1 MIKDHKGL
9 YFFVILSVLKEIIN
23 TNLSREVIVLNFISD
38 MSLTVLGIFVAVA
51 VVAYFGYGYYI
62 KRSGKYKQ
70 K

>member
-1 MIKDHKGL
+1 
-9 YFFVILSVLKEIIN
+9 
-23 TNLSREVIVLNFISD
+23 
-38 MSLTVLGIFVAVA
+38 MSLTVLGIFVGVA